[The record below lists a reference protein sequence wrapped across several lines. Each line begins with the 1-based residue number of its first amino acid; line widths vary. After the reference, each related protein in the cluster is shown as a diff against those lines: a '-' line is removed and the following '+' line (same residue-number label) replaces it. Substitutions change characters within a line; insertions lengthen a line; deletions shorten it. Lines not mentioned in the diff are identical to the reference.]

1 MISTVNLSGVTVDL
15 TQGTALPRVA
25 PPELVQKF
33 VRAMSA
39 AQHAEFSVQP
49 ADGLPH
55 RAEALNPL
63 HDTVEPTAPVD
74 PRMLAETYNPMTAVN
89 VIHLRA

>member
-15 TQGTALPRVA
+15 SHGSASPSVA

-39 AQHAEFSVQP
+39 AQPPEFSLQP
-49 ADGLPH
+49 PDFAQH
-55 RAEALNPL
+55 RVEAVDAPYDAAEPA
-63 HDTVEPTAPVD
+63 TPVD
-74 PRMLAETYNPMTAVN
+74 PRRLADTYNHMTAVN